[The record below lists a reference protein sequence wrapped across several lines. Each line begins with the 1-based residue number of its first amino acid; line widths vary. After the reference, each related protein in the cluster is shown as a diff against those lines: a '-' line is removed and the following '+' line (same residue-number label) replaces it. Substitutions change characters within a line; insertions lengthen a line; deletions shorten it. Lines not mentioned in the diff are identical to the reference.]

1 MTKKK
6 EIHTDMKI
14 FKYVC
19 VCASLCVCIYI
30 FIYTKKK
37 MSQVMN
43 LREDSGVTET
53 LWRDKMKRDK

>member
-1 MTKKK
+1 MCVSVP
-6 EIHTDMKI
+6 
-14 FKYVC
+14 VC
-19 VCASLCVCIYI
+19 VCVYI
-30 FIYTKKK
+30 FINTKKK